1 MVNFQK
7 LFLDIFF
14 PRQCIFCNSADT
26 WLCEE
31 CLSQI
36 VLIKSPTCP
45 TCKKLTPKGQ
55 FCSRCRSKTSMTGIM
70 VAAYY
75 EEGPLKNA
83 ITNYKYKYI
92 AELSDPLSDLLINHL
107 QTFALPSDVLL
118 VPVPLH
124 RSRLHQRGFNQSA
137 ILAQKVAEAFGL
149 GYEEKILVRNRK
161 TKPQVELS
169 GKARRENV
177 KGAFTCQNPEAVFGR
192 NILLID
198 DVCTT
203 GATLDECAKE
213 LKKNK
218 ASQVWGL
225 VLARQ

>member
-1 MVNFQK
+1 MINFQK

-14 PRQCIFCNSADT
+14 PRQCVSCNSADT

-31 CLSQI
+31 CLSKI
-36 VLIKSPTCP
+36 VLIKSPICP
-45 TCKKLTPKGQ
+45 SCKKLTPKGQ
-55 FCSRCRSKTSMTGIM
+55 FCPRCRSKTSLTGVM

-83 ITNYKYKYI
+83 IINYKYKYI
-92 AELSDPLSDLLINHL
+92 AELSDPLSNLLVNHL
-107 QTFALPSDVLL
+107 QTFTLPSDVLL

-137 ILAQKVAEAFGL
+137 VLAQKVAEAYGFIC
-149 GYEEKILVRNRK
+149 EERILIRNRK

-177 KGAFTCQNPEAVFGR
+177 KGAFTCQNPKAVFGR